1 MDPGSGGYH
10 VLKVQEG
17 SPGHKAGLEAFF
29 DFIISINDS
38 RLQQDSESIKDLLL
52 KYKDTP
58 VRLVVYSSKTQ
69 TCREVALTPSADWG
83 GQGLLGL
90 SIRYCSFKGA
100 SENVWHILNI
110 EPNSPAALAGLKPY
124 TDYVIGTDALL
135 SDTEDFFS
143 VVEAHN
149 GQPLR
154 LYVYNTESDSCRD
167 VTIIPNLSWGGEGM
181 LGCEIG
187 FGLLHRI
194 PSPPEEANGVAAESP
209 QQTLAASA
217 KDSVSVSNVPPAEP
231 PPPFHEHHHH
241 DCSHTESFTPSSIPP
256 PAPLPANLFELIQ
269 PPSPSQPLGPLP
281 PASPTQKAPGTA
293 TEPAASDFQQQQQ
306 QLLPGL
312 AQPPPPPPPS
322 QPYSVGAIPQQQYAA
337 TMPPPPQ
344 QQYPAMMPQ
353 QQFYTPQQQPQQ
365 PSTMFYPSTAPPPN
379 YGTVN
384 SVPLIP
390 TTNVALPGM
399 PPISVPMPPTDLLT
413 GQSYGGFPVHSGV
426 EQ

>member
-1 MDPGSGGYH
+1 MGSSTSSMDPGSGGYH
-10 VLKVQEG
+10 VQEG

-58 VRLVVYSSKTQ
+58 VRLVVYSSKSQ

-135 SDTEDFFS
+135 SDASDVKSHSLTEDFFS

-194 PSPPEEANGVAAESP
+194 PSPPEEANGVPAESP
-209 QQTLAASA
+209 QPTLAATTVASA
-217 KDSVSVSNVPPAEP
+217 KDAVSASNVPPAEP
-231 PPPFHEHHHH
+231 PPPFHEHHH
-241 DCSHTESFTPSSIPP
+241 DCSINGARPKTVDNFTH
-256 PAPLPANLFELIQ
+256 
-269 PPSPSQPLGPLP
+269 LGSKLSRGIEIDDEVSGRVSE
-281 PASPTQKAPGTA
+281 AYQ
-293 TEPAASDFQQQQQ
+293 DIHRLQ
-306 QLLPGL
+306 
-312 AQPPPPPPPS
+312 
-322 QPYSVGAIPQQQYAA
+322 
-337 TMPPPPQ
+337 
-344 QQYPAMMPQ
+344 
-353 QQFYTPQQQPQQ
+353 
-365 PSTMFYPSTAPPPN
+365 
-379 YGTVN
+379 N
-384 SVPLIP
+384 SVWSGHSPATKMKIYGAD
-390 TTNVALPGM
+390 TWTAYEKQAR
-399 PPISVPMPPTDLLT
+399 DLDQFDFGCLL
-413 GQSYGGFPVHSGV
+413 H
-426 EQ
+426 

>member
-1 MDPGSGGYH
+1 MGSSTSSMDPGSGGYH
-10 VLKVQEG
+10 VLKANQVQEG

-58 VRLVVYSSKTQ
+58 VRLVVYSSKSQ
-69 TCREVALTPSADWG
+69 TCREVSLTPSADWG

-124 TDYVIGTDALL
+124 TDY
-135 SDTEDFFS
+135 TEDFFS

-194 PSPPEEANGVAAESP
+194 PSPPEEANGVPAESP
-209 QQTLAASA
+209 QPTLAATTVASA
-217 KDSVSVSNVPPAEP
+217 KDAVSVSNVPPAEP
-231 PPPFHEHHHH
+231 PPPFHDHHH
-241 DCSHTESFTPSSIPP
+241 DCSVS
-256 PAPLPANLFELIQ
+256 
-269 PPSPSQPLGPLP
+269 
-281 PASPTQKAPGTA
+281 
-293 TEPAASDFQQQQQ
+293 
-306 QLLPGL
+306 
-312 AQPPPPPPPS
+312 
-322 QPYSVGAIPQQQYAA
+322 
-337 TMPPPPQ
+337 
-344 QQYPAMMPQ
+344 
-353 QQFYTPQQQPQQ
+353 
-365 PSTMFYPSTAPPPN
+365 
-379 YGTVN
+379 
-384 SVPLIP
+384 P
-390 TTNVALPGM
+390 TTNYSHKVGFRTSGEMRCASVLP
-399 PPISVPMPPTDLLT
+399 
-413 GQSYGGFPVHSGV
+413 
-426 EQ
+426 